1 MAAVLAIMLG
11 GVLAFSSASPASAV
25 LAGGSISGFVYQ
37 DTNNNGVKD
46 AGEPGISG
54 VTVTLSGDEDAVTT
68 TDANGSYTFVLNL
81 SNEGCEYTVTET
93 QPAGFADGI
102 DTVGNWGGTLGNDT
116 ISLCIDA
123 DDVAFGYNFGELP
136 LETPTAQR
144 KLKTHTPTATPTAP
158 PSTATP
164 TPALA
169 TSTPQPSAT
178 KPGAGAGGVVRA
190 PDTGLGGSGGR
201 DTTTT
206 GIVFAALAL
215 LVAGGAVA
223 GRGVWQRTRRQ
234 R

>member
-1 MAAVLAIMLG
+1 MLIEVLALSH
-11 GVLAFSSASPASAV
+11 AQPASAG
-25 LAGGSISGFVYQ
+25 LTGGSISGFVYQ
-37 DTNNNGVKD
+37 DTNNDGVKD
-46 AGEPGISG
+46 AGEPGIAG
-54 VTVTLSGDEDAVTT
+54 VTVTLSDAEDAVTT

-81 SNEGCEYTVTET
+81 SNEACPYTVTET

-102 DTVGNWGGTLGNDT
+102 DTVGSSGGTLGNDT
-116 ISLCIDA
+116 MSLCIDA
-123 DDVAFGYNFGELP
+123 DDIAFGYNFGELP

-144 KLKTHTPTATPTAP
+144 KLKTHTPTVTPTAP

-164 TPALA
+164 TPPPA

-190 PDTGLGGSGGR
+190 PDTGSGGSGGR

-215 LVAGGAVA
+215 LFSGTGIAA
-223 GRGVWQRTRRQ
+223 RGIWQRARQ
-234 R
+234 RR